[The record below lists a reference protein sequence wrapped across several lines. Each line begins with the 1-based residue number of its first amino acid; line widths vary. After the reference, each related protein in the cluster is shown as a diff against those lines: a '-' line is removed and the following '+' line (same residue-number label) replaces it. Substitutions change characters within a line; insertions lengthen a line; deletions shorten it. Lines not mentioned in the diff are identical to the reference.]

1 MKQIEIGNG
10 WIAYGK
16 LNGFGLGFQITR
28 YNVDLNLGFWFIG
41 LEF

>member
-1 MKQIEIGNG
+1 MKEIEIGNR

-16 LNGFGLGFQITR
+16 LNGFGIGFQITR
-28 YNVDLNLGFWFIG
+28 YNIDLNLGFWFIG